1 MKDLCFV
8 LMPFGRKP
16 DSSGGQID
24 FDAVYTELYAPA
36 IAAAGL
42 EPIRADEEMG
52 GGIIHRPM
60 FERLIFCKYAV
71 ADLTAANAN
80 VFYELGIRHAIRGW
94 STVLTFAAG
103 RGQLPFDVALLRGLP
118 YQLSSDGKPLDA
130 GAASQALT
138 ERLLEAKASAAR
150 KPAIDSPLFQ
160 LVDGYPEI
168 DHTRTDVFREQV
180 EYSITLKAK
189 LAEARRKGAESVAAV
204 EQEIGALDTVDS
216 GVVVDLLLSHRAVKS
231 WRAMIDLVGRMPKEL
246 AATILV
252 QEQLGFALNRAGE
265 RDEAERVLRALIA
278 ARGPSSE
285 TFGILGRVYK
295 DRWEEAAKANRGV
308 QAAGWLN
315 KAIDAYLKGF
325 ETDWRDAYP
334 GINAVTLMEMREPPD
349 PRRLELL
356 PVVTYAVERKVAT
369 GKPDYWDHATLLELA
384 VLRGDRAKAQAA
396 LADALANVR
405 EVFEPETTA
414 RNLGLVRAV
423 RERRGEETHWI
434 GELETELIRNPTD
447 PAGR

>member
-16 DSSGGQID
+16 DSAGGQID
-24 FDAVYTELYAPA
+24 FDAVYAQVFAPG

-42 EPIRADEEMG
+42 EPIRADEEMS

-94 STVLTFAAG
+94 STVLLFAAG

-118 YQLSSDGKPLDA
+118 YHLSPDGKPLDA
-130 GAASQALT
+130 AAASKALT
-138 ERLLEAKASAAR
+138 GRLLEAKASAAS

-168 DHTRTDVFREQV
+168 DHTRTDIFRAQV
-180 EYSITLKAK
+180 EYSISLKSK
-189 LAEARRKGAESVAAV
+189 LAEARRQGADAVAAV
-204 EQEIGALDTVDS
+204 EREVGALDEVDS
-216 GVVVDLLLSHRAVKS
+216 GVVIDLLLSHRAVKS
-231 WRAMIDLVGRMPKEL
+231 WPAMISLVSRMPKAL

-252 QEQLGFALNRAGE
+252 QEQLGFALNRAGQ

-285 TFGILGRVYK
+285 TYGLLGRVFK
-295 DRWEEAAKANRGV
+295 DRWEEAAKANRV
-308 QAAGWLN
+308 APAAGWLN

-325 ETDWRDAYP
+325 ESDWRDAYP

-369 GKPDYWDHATLLELA
+369 GEPDYWDHATLLELA
-384 VLRGDRAKAQAA
+384 ILRGDRAKAQAA

-405 EVFEPETTA
+405 EAFEPETTA
-414 RNLGLVRAV
+414 RNLGLIRGV
-423 RERRGEETHWI
+423 REQRGEDAAWI
-434 GELETELIRNPTD
+434 GDIEAELLRP
-447 PAGR
+447 RS